1 MSALEPGLLA
11 QLLHAEPAPAEKAL
25 RRIVSLFTD
34 NAHMSGHELRVLEIA
49 MEGLGA
55 PASERRQ
62 AIEAAIQLRRNR
74 VMARYTEQ
82 GRAGDETA

>member
-11 QLLHAEPAPAEKAL
+11 QLLDAEPAPAEKAL
-25 RRIVSLFTD
+25 RRIVSLFAD

-74 VMARYTEQ
+74 VMSRYTEQ
-82 GRAGDETA
+82 GRVGHEAA